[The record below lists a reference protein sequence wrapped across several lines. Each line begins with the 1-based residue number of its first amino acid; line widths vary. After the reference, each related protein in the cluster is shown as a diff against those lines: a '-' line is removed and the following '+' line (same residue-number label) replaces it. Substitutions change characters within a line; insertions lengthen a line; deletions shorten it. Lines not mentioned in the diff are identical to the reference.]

1 MNTQKAMALI
11 LGLALCMGII
21 SGCTC
26 SGSVKPAPTAAPTQK
41 ATAAPTQQATA
52 PAPSLTPEESL
63 APSAD
68 PSMSPGVSM
77 SPDASVSPGT
87 GN

>member
-26 SGSVKPAPTAAPTQK
+26 SGSVKGYRSPYAAGHSSGTV
-41 ATAAPTQQATA
+41 
-52 PAPSLTPEESL
+52 S
-63 APSAD
+63 D
-68 PSMSPGVSM
+68 PGRK
-77 SPDASVSPGT
+77 PGT
-87 GN
+87 QC

>member
-26 SGSVKPAPTAAPTQK
+26 SGSVKPAPT
-41 ATAAPTQQATA
+41 QQATA
-52 PAPSLTPEESL
+52 PAPSMTPEESL
-63 APSAD
+63 VPSAD
-68 PSMSPGVSM
+68 PSVSPGVSM